1 MEVCLLTMPN
11 IPLWL
16 CILIALAF
24 GAAGIVLGH
33 RAKVKN
39 SEGKIYDAEEEAKRI
54 INESIKSA
62 ESKKREALLE
72 AKEEIHKNRTE
83 YEREV
88 KERRTELTKQE
99 RRLQQKEENLDRKTD
114 TLEKK
119 TETLNRKIAEAEAH
133 QEEIKVI
140 KKSQLEM
147 LEKISGYSVEEAKNY
162 LISNLESEVTH
173 EMAVKVKEI
182 ETQYK
187 EEAEQHAREIISIA
201 IQRCA
206 ADHASEITVSVV
218 PLPNDEMK
226 GRIIGREGRNIRSIE
241 TLTGCDLIIDDTPE
255 AITVSSFDPV
265 RREVA
270 RLALEK
276 LIADGRIHP
285 ARIEEMVAKAQKE
298 VNATIKAEGERAA
311 FETNIHGL
319 HPELIKLLGRQKYRT
334 SYGQNVLSHSIE
346 VAQISGLLAAE
357 LGVDIT
363 TAKRAGLLHDI
374 GKSIDHEVEG
384 SHVSIGVDIARKYKE
399 SDEVIH
405 AIAAHHGDV
414 EPQTIIACIVQ
425 AADAISAARPGA
437 RRENIE
443 NYVKRLEKL
452 EEVTRSFPGIA
463 GCYAIQAGREIRVM
477 VKPEE
482 VSEDQMVLLARDIAK
497 KIESEL
503 TYPGQIKVHV
513 LRETKAIE
521 YAK

>member
-1 MEVCLLTMPN
+1 MD
-11 IPLWL
+11 LW
-16 CILIALAF
+16 IAIVLIVLAF
-24 GAAGIVLGH
+24 AAAFILGITY
-33 RAKVKN
+33 RKKV
-39 SEGKIYDAEEEAKRI
+39 AEREIMSAEDEAKRI
-54 INESIKSA
+54 INDAIKSA
-62 ESKKREALLE
+62 ESKKREALVE
-72 AKEEIHKNRTE
+72 AKEEIHKNRSE
-83 YEREV
+83 YEREE
-88 KERRTELTKQE
+88 KARRADLQKQE

-114 TLEKK
+114 SLE
-119 TETLNRKIAEAEAH
+119 RKNESLAQKISAVEAQQAEIAL
-133 QEEIKVI
+133 I

-147 LEKISGYSVEEAKNY
+147 LEKVSGYTVEEAKAY
-162 LISNLESEVTH
+162 LINALKDEVTH

-182 ETQYK
+182 EAQYK
-187 EEAEQHAREIISIA
+187 EEAEERAREIIVTA

-206 ADHASEITVSVV
+206 ADHASEVTVSVV

-298 VNATIKAEGERAA
+298 VNATIKAEGERAV

-319 HPELIKLLGRQKYRT
+319 NQEIIKLLGRMKYRT
-334 SYGQNVLSHSIE
+334 SYGQNVLNHSIE
-346 VAQISGLLAAE
+346 VSHIAGLIAAE
-357 LGVDIT
+357 LGVDVN

-384 SHVSIGVDIARKYKE
+384 SHVTIGVDICKKYKE
-399 SDEVIH
+399 SEAVIH
-405 AIAAHHGDV
+405 AIEAHHGDV
-414 EPQTIIACIVQ
+414 EPRTVVACIVQ
-425 AADAISAARPGA
+425 AADAISASRPGA

-452 EEVTRSFPGIA
+452 EEISKSFPGIA
-463 GCYAIQAGREIRVM
+463 GSYAIQAGREIRVM
-477 VKPEE
+477 VKPED

-497 KIESEL
+497 KIEEEL

-513 LRETKAIE
+513 LRETKAVE

>member
-1 MEVCLLTMPN
+1 MEVCLLTMPGW
-11 IPLWL
+11 IWALIGL
-16 CILIALAF
+16 VVGVVIGIL
-24 GAAGIVLGH
+24 AGITY
-33 RAKVKN
+33 RKKVAEREI
-39 SEGKIYDAEEEAKRI
+39 SSAEEEAKRI

-88 KERRTELTKQE
+88 KERRAELSKQE

-114 TLEKK
+114 SLEKK
-119 TETLNRKIAEAEAH
+119 TDTLNRKLAEADAQ
-133 QEEIKVI
+133 QEEIKKV
-140 KKSQLEM
+140 KQAQMEM
-147 LEKISGYSVEEAKNY
+147 LEKISGYTIEEAKQY
-162 LISNLESEVTH
+162 LISNVETEVTH
-173 EMAVKVKEI
+173 EMAVKIKEI
-182 ETQYK
+182 EAQYK
-187 EEAEQHAREIISIA
+187 EEADNKAREIVALA

-206 ADHASEITVSVV
+206 VDHASEITVSVV

-298 VNATIKAEGERAA
+298 VNAVIKSEGERAV
-311 FETNIHGL
+311 FETGVQGL
-319 HPELIKLLGRQKYRT
+319 HPDLVKLLGRQKFRT
-334 SYGQNVLSHSIE
+334 SYGQNVLNHSIE
-346 VAQISGLLAAE
+346 VAHIAGLMASE
-357 LGVDIT
+357 LGVDVA

-384 SHVSIGVDIARKYKE
+384 SHVTIGVDIAKKYKE
-399 SDEVIH
+399 SEDVIH
-405 AIAAHHGDV
+405 AIHAHHGDV
-414 EPQTIIACIVQ
+414 EPHTVIACLVQ

-452 EEVTRSFPGIA
+452 EEVSKSFPGIEST
-463 GCYAIQAGREIRVM
+463 YAIQAGREIRVM
-477 VKPEE
+477 VKPDQ

-497 KIESEL
+497 KIEEEL
-503 TYPGQIKVHV
+503 TYPGTIKVHV

>member
-1 MEVCLLTMPN
+1 MQW
-11 IPLWL
+11 IWA
-16 CILIALAF
+16 LIGLVV
-24 GAAGIVLGH
+24 GVVVGVLAGIAY
-33 RAKVKN
+33 RKKVAEREI
-39 SEGKIYDAEEEAKRI
+39 SSAEEEAKRI

-88 KERRTELTKQE
+88 KERRAELSKQE

-114 TLEKK
+114 SLEKK
-119 TETLNRKIAEAEAH
+119 TENLNRKLAEADAQ
-133 QEEIKVI
+133 QEEIKKI
-140 KKSQLEM
+140 KQSQMEM
-147 LEKISGYSVEEAKNY
+147 LERISGYTIEEAKQY
-162 LISNLESEVTH
+162 LISNVETEVTH
-173 EMAVKVKEI
+173 EMAVKIKEI
-182 ETQYK
+182 EAQYK
-187 EEAEQHAREIISIA
+187 EEADNKAREIVALA

-206 ADHASEITVSVV
+206 VDHASEITVSVV

-298 VNATIKAEGERAA
+298 VNAVIKSEGERAV
-311 FETNIHGL
+311 FETGVQGL
-319 HPELIKLLGRQKYRT
+319 HPDLIKLLGRQKYRT
-334 SYGQNVLSHSIE
+334 SYGQNVLNHSIE
-346 VAQISGLLAAE
+346 VAHIAGLMASE
-357 LGVDIT
+357 LGVDVA

-384 SHVSIGVDIARKYKE
+384 SHVTIGVDIAKKYKE
-399 SDEVIH
+399 SEDVIH
-405 AIAAHHGDV
+405 AIQAHHGDV
-414 EPQTIIACIVQ
+414 EPHTVVACLVQ

-452 EEVTRSFPGIA
+452 EEVSKSFPGIEST
-463 GCYAIQAGREIRVM
+463 YAIQAGREIRVM
-477 VKPEE
+477 VKPDQ
-482 VSEDQMVLLARDIAK
+482 VSEDQMTLLARDIAK
-497 KIESEL
+497 KIEEEL
-503 TYPGQIKVHV
+503 TYPGTIKVHV

>member
-1 MEVCLLTMPN
+1 MQDW
-11 IPLWL
+11 IWA
-16 CILIALAF
+16 LIGLVV
-24 GAAGIVLGH
+24 GVVVGVLAGIAY
-33 RAKVKN
+33 RKKVAEREI
-39 SEGKIYDAEEEAKRI
+39 SSAEEEAKRI

-88 KERRTELTKQE
+88 KERRAELSKQE

-114 TLEKK
+114 SLEKK
-119 TETLNRKIAEAEAH
+119 TENLNRKLAEADAQ
-133 QEEIKVI
+133 QEEIRKI
-140 KKSQLEM
+140 KQSQMDM
-147 LEKISGYSVEEAKNY
+147 LERISGYTVEEAKQY
-162 LISNLESEVTH
+162 LISNVETEVTH
-173 EMAVKVKEI
+173 EMAVKIKEI
-182 ETQYK
+182 EAQFK
-187 EEAEQHAREIISIA
+187 EEADNKAREIVALA

-206 ADHASEITVSVV
+206 VDHASEITVSVV

-285 ARIEEMVAKAQKE
+285 ARIEEMVAKSQKE
-298 VNATIKAEGERAA
+298 VNAVIKSEGERAV
-311 FETNIHGL
+311 FETGVQGL
-319 HPELIKLLGRQKYRT
+319 HPDLIKLLGRQKYRT
-334 SYGQNVLSHSIE
+334 SYGQNVLNHSIE
-346 VAQISGLLAAE
+346 VSHIAGLMASE
-357 LGVDIT
+357 LGVDVA

-374 GKSIDHEVEG
+374 GKSIDHEVGG
-384 SHVSIGVDIARKYKE
+384 SHVTIGVDIAKKYKE
-399 SDEVIH
+399 SEDVIH
-405 AIAAHHGDV
+405 AIHAHHGDV
-414 EPQTIIACIVQ
+414 EPHTIVACLVQ

-452 EEVTRSFPGIA
+452 EEVSKSFPGIEST
-463 GCYAIQAGREIRVM
+463 YAIQAGREIRVM
-477 VKPEE
+477 VKPDQ
-482 VSEDQMVLLARDIAK
+482 VSEDQMTLLARDIAK
-497 KIESEL
+497 KIEEEL
-503 TYPGQIKVHV
+503 TYPGTIKVHV